1 METAELER
9 EGMMEAEEVNSG
21 RTLTEQSD
29 AASRA
34 ASQLTFY
41 FLVFQVLHAA
51 VSQIQV

>member
-1 METAELER
+1 METAESER

-29 AASRA
+29 AV
-34 ASQLTFY
+34 SQLTFY